1 VGDLVKS
8 RARFLTV
15 AGIATGAIVF
25 LMGNPRIRSRVKELA
40 SGALGGV
47 GAGRLTDADLASKI
61 RSEVLSS
68 HPAARVDIN
77 VEDRVAMLRGRAP
90 SSGEISEIEQEVRKV
105 SGITDVRNY
114 LQQSDETT
122 PSTAKP
128 DETTTTTKQE
138 EKAPGTAKQEQATPS
153 TPGSPAASPAEGQT
167 DATPQNK
174 PSSDQT

>member
-1 VGDLVKS
+1 
-8 RARFLTV
+8 
-15 AGIATGAIVF
+15 
-25 LMGNPRIRSRVKELA
+25 MGNPRIRSRVKELA

-47 GAGRLTDADLASKI
+47 GAGRLADADLASKI
-61 RSEVLSS
+61 RSEVLGS

-114 LQQSDETT
+114 LQSDETT

-128 DETTTTTKQE
+128 DEAPTTTRQE
-138 EKAPGTAKQEQATPS
+138 ESAPGTAKQEQATPS
-153 TPGSPAASPAEGQT
+153 TAGSPAASPAQGQT
-167 DATPQNK
+167 GAEPHNK
-174 PSSDQT
+174 PSSEQT